1 MAELK
6 ARARSRAGQ
15 LLRRS
20 PRARLAYERLG
31 AHRSQ
36 LAALRH
42 RVGQLEAEVQ
52 EARALQQRVAE
63 LTDVVAEVL
72 VPLADRDDER
82 LKRAL
87 DGYAR
92 TSF

>member
-1 MAELK
+1 MKETGGRIL
-6 ARARSRAGQ
+6 AR
-15 LLRRS
+15 RRLQ
-20 PRARLAYERLG
+20 RRVARLED
-31 AHRSQ
+31 
-36 LAALRH
+36 
-42 RVGQLEAEVQ
+42 EVQ
-52 EARALQQRVAE
+52 ECRQVNLRVAE

-72 VPLADRDDER
+72 VPLADLDDER